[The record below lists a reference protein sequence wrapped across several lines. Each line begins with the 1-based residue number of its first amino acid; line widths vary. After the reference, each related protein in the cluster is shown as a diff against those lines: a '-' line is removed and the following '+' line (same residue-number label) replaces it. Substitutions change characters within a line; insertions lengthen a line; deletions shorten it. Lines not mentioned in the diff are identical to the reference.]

1 MRWTANDQIEDSLSG
16 SELLQI
22 ESFQVEVT
30 YDGFLK
36 NREIFKEKWNIAPP
50 SPRIY
55 KARLQTHEIPSY
67 I

>member
-1 MRWTANDQIEDSLSG
+1 MRCTANDQIEDSLSG

-36 NREIFKEKWNIAPP
+36 NREIFKEKWNIAPSP
-50 SPRIY
+50 SPNI
-55 KARLQTHEIPSY
+55 
-67 I
+67 